1 MGNCT
6 TTSSLEIKVDNN
18 SVAELNNEVKR
29 KAYEVKRKAYEADK
43 KAYEAERAA
52 LVRDIDIFESD
63 LDAFYSAN
71 KDKRIRINNNIL
83 KIKHLVNTLHLRS
96 SDKEEL
102 ETKITFYENELASV
116 DAMILEIHKT
126 LIHSKTRLKILE
138 SQNARRQVIT

>member
-1 MGNCT
+1 MGNCK
-6 TTSSLEIKVDNN
+6 TTSSPEIKVDNN
-18 SVAELNNEVKR
+18 SADELNTDVKR
-29 KAYEVKRKAYEADK
+29 KAYDADRKAYDADR

-63 LDAFYSAN
+63 LDAFYSTN
-71 KDKRIRINNNIL
+71 KDKRIKINNNIVKL
-83 KIKHLVNTLHLRS
+83 KHLINTLPLRS

-126 LIHSKTRLKILE
+126 LIHS
-138 SQNARRQVIT
+138 NM

>member
-6 TTSSLEIKVDNN
+6 TTSSPEIKVDNN
-18 SVAELNNEVKR
+18 SVAELNT
-29 KAYEVKRKAYEADK
+29 EVKRKAYEADK

-52 LVRDIDIFESD
+52 LERDIDIFESD
-63 LDAFYSAN
+63 LDAFYSTN
-71 KDKRIRINNNIL
+71 KDKRISINNNIE
-83 KIKHLVNTLHLRS
+83 KIKHLINTLHLRS

-102 ETKITFYENELASV
+102 ETKLTFYENELASV

-138 SQNARRQVIT
+138 AQNARRQVIT

>member
-6 TTSSLEIKVDNN
+6 TTSSPEIKADNN
-18 SVAELNNEVKR
+18 SVAELNAEVKR
-29 KAYEVKRKAYEADK
+29 KEYEAK
-43 KAYEAERAA
+43 RTA
-52 LVRDIDIFESD
+52 LKRDIDIFESD

-71 KDKRIRINNNIL
+71 KDKRIKINDNIE

-116 DAMILEIHKT
+116 EAMILEIHKN

>member
-6 TTSSLEIKVDNN
+6 TKTSPEIKVDNN
-18 SVAELNNEVKR
+18 SVAEFNT
-29 KAYEVKRKAYEADK
+29 EVKRKAYEADK

-63 LDAFYSAN
+63 LDSFYATN
-71 KDKRIRINNNIL
+71 KDKRIKINNNIEKL
-83 KIKHLVNTLHLRS
+83 KHLINTLHLRS

-102 ETKITFYENELASV
+102 ETKLTFYENELASV
-116 DAMILEIHKT
+116 DAMILKIHKT